1 METFFKI
8 MQFEKKKNHV
18 LEILK
23 DELHV
28 RAE

>member
-8 MQFEKKKNHV
+8 MQFEKKNHV